1 MCTFII
7 FFYKSPFQYISFTSI
22 IILGIIKF
30 YLKEMTTIAIKKII
44 NNYDCTAVHSMLM
57 QKISNGTKIGLK
69 LLIYKMIHLV
79 NLVIPFTVGSEAI
92 QVYNRTVLAFFSN
105 VTTRLAYYKLWCW
118 RCHFHYQRHYH
129 YLLFKN
135 LLLCNL
141 LHYASP
147 FCREDNKVVRCCI
160 VVLTGEAMVSLGIL
174 LLEFIPKKHNC
185 HSQKNHI
192 Q

>member
-92 QVYNRTVLAFFSN
+92 QVYNRTVLAFFSKRDYQIGLLQTL
-105 VTTRLAYYKLWCW
+105 VLALSFSLPAPLPLSSFLKSASL
-118 RCHFHYQRHYH
+118 QSPP
-129 YLLFKN
+129 
-135 LLLCNL
+135 LC
-141 LHYASP
+141 
-147 FCREDNKVVRCCI
+147 
-160 VVLTGEAMVSLGIL
+160 
-174 LLEFIPKKHNC
+174 
-185 HSQKNHI
+185 
-192 Q
+192 